1 MPFQVK
7 ASSIARLNV
16 TPKVTKTRNVILAI
30 SLVGLSVVATGSTIK
45 FPRMQFIEFEEPLV
59 ISREDDATLCKKY
72 DRLFME
78 VLHKSLECSED
89 YGPPPHRYQECE
101 QLSRLLSEYSRLRSY
116 YCYGEQEE
124 EDS

>member
-1 MPFQVK
+1 LSFQGK
-7 ASSIARLNV
+7 ASNIARLNV
-16 TPKVTKTRNVILAI
+16 TVKVTKMRHVILAI
-30 SLVGLSVVATGSTIK
+30 SLVGLSVAATGSTIE

-59 ISREDDATLCKKY
+59 ISREDDPTLCKKY
-72 DRLFME
+72 DRLFMGA
-78 VLHKSLECSED
+78 LHKSLECSED

-124 EDS
+124 

>member
-16 TPKVTKTRNVILAI
+16 TPKVTKMRNVILAI
-30 SLVGLSVVATGSTIK
+30 SLVGLSVAATGFTIK
-45 FPRMQFIEFEEPLV
+45 FPRMQFIESEEPLV

>member
-1 MPFQVK
+1 MSLNNVYLN
-7 ASSIARLNV
+7 IARSDR
-16 TPKVTKTRNVILAI
+16 TERSPRMRHVILAI
-30 SLVGLSVVATGSTIK
+30 SLAVVSVAATGSTIK

-59 ISREDDATLCKKY
+59 ISREDDPILCKKY

-124 EDS
+124 EC

>member
-1 MPFQVK
+1 M
-7 ASSIARLNV
+7 RY
-16 TPKVTKTRNVILAI
+16 VILAL
-30 SLVGLSVVATGSTIK
+30 SLLGLSVAATGSTIK

-59 ISREDDATLCKKY
+59 INRKDDSTLCKKY
-72 DRLFME
+72 NRLFME

-89 YGPPPHRYQECE
+89 YGPPPHRHQECE

-124 EDS
+124 EC